1 MLREE
6 ADVDAGGV
14 DALDER
20 SLDGRCE
27 RALRSEAEG
36 RTGSLELE
44 GAERLLV
51 EVAILAT

>member
-6 ADVDAGGV
+6 ADVPAGGV

-27 RALRSEAEG
+27 GALRTEAEG
-36 RTGSLELE
+36 WTGSFELE
-44 GAERLLV
+44 GTEGLLV
-51 EVAILAT
+51 EIAIFAA

>member
-20 SLDGRCE
+20 SLDGGCE

-36 RTGSLELE
+36 RTGSFELE